1 MERNTFTPSQIA
13 DMLGMK
19 TSSIYALISR
29 RYLLANK
36 VGRKRYISQTQLD
49 QYLLTRGYNDVID
62 YTKKGNDLVIR

>member
-29 RYLLANK
+29 KYLSANR
-36 VGRKRYISQTQLD
+36 VGRKRYISQAQLD
-49 QYLLTRGYNDVID
+49 QYLLTRGYDVIID
-62 YTKKGNDLVIR
+62 YTK